1 MTRSEFL
8 ESMKAQLEA
17 RRDELVAAARSELC
31 ELQNVSDDETN
42 SWDDE
47 RDDVDTMTDD
57 MNALLLEHAGEE
69 LEQINHALERLR
81 DGEYGHCEE
90 CGRRIPM
97 ERLRAM
103 PFTTHCVHCREELE
117 CAEAASCVKVT
128 NREWPGM
135 PWRRNDASAFRS
147 RRVWQVW

>member
-8 ESMKAQLEA
+8 KSMRSRLEG
-17 RRDELVAAARSELC
+17 RRDELLASARAELR
-31 ELQNVSDDETN
+31 ELQNVSDDGSN

-47 RDDVDTMTDD
+47 RDEVDTMTDY
-57 MNALLLEHAGEE
+57 MNALLLDHAGEE
-69 LEQINHALERLR
+69 LEQINHALECLR

-103 PFTTHCVHCREELE
+103 PFATHCVHCQEEREHVH
-117 CAEAASCVKVT
+117 ASRSVT
-128 NREWPGM
+128 APFRRWPC
-135 PWRRNDASAFRS
+135 RRSAASAFRS
-147 RRVWQVW
+147 RRVQEVW